1 MRIVPIRIII
11 VLVAVLIAAGCRS
24 RQATLPPS
32 PPPVETAP
40 TRIGVVDL
48 NAVARAHP
56 RWSELDA
63 LTKKIQQVETAAA
76 AAPLPPPPPAPDL
89 RPALEA
95 EAARVRA
102 EFEKELQATRDDRR
116 RELEAHAASVREQQ
130 RVKFEALR
138 KQLEEENRQAVA
150 ANRTEIETGLKKAEL
165 EIMEEYRYPI
175 LNLRLRAEVAGLSS
189 EQEGREVLAQIRAL
203 QEEREERLRA
213 KGAEV
218 AKVFEAFLKTKTDEI
233 NARLKAAQQVLIQ
246 EAQEQL
252 AAREAQMEAD
262 LRALAAQRAS
272 EFKARVE
279 ARRRALI
286 RAAEAQLRGR
296 QGTFLNDLNSRTQ
309 QLRAELAALLE
320 QRARLEESILAE
332 VKIEV
337 ATIAQAEKLDVV
349 LTRLVS
355 NAGGTDITAKVVQ
368 KLRR

>member
-1 MRIVPIRIII
+1 MD
-11 VLVAVLIAAGCRS
+11 
-24 RQATLPPS
+24 T
-32 PPPVETAP
+32 
-40 TRIGVVDL
+40 
-48 NAVARAHP
+48 VARAHP

-63 LTKKIQQVETAAA
+63 LTKKIQQVETAVV

-102 EFEKELQATRDDRR
+102 EFEEELQSTRADRR
-116 RELEAHAASVREQQ
+116 RELEAYAVSVREQQ
-130 RVKFEALR
+130 RAKFEALR
-138 KQLEEENRQAVA
+138 KQLEEENRQDVEAK
-150 ANRTEIETGLKKAEL
+150 RTELGNELKKAEL
-165 EIMEEYRYPI
+165 QIMEEYRYPV

-213 KGAEV
+213 KGAEF
-218 AKVFEAFLKTKTDEI
+218 AKAFEEFLKTKTDEI
-233 NARLKAAQQVLIQ
+233 NARLKAAQQTLVQ

-252 AAREAQMEAD
+252 VAREAQVDAD
-262 LRALAAQRAS
+262 LRVLAAQRET
-272 EFKARVE
+272 EFRSRVE
-279 ARRRALI
+279 ARRRALL
-286 RAAEAQLRGR
+286 RAAEAQLRRR
-296 QGTFLNDLNSRTQ
+296 QGTFLNDLSSRTQ

-349 LTRLVS
+349 LTRLLS

-368 KLRR
+368 KLKR